1 MILLIGN
8 KIKSLSSGQF
18 VGLPSRRGLQACA
31 GGSVTGAVHPT
42 NMSGIAKYLIIREQ
56 VIISH
61 YIVYH
66 YCNINCIT
74 VNYPIDFS
82 YSKVIAAFPARWNH
96 RSHLVPP

>member
-1 MILLIGN
+1 MGMRGFGFTN
-8 KIKSLSSGQF
+8 IKSLSSGQF
-18 VGLPSRRGLQACA
+18 AGEPSKGKLQAWA

-66 YCNINCIT
+66 YCNSN
-74 VNYPIDFS
+74 
-82 YSKVIAAFPARWNH
+82 
-96 RSHLVPP
+96 